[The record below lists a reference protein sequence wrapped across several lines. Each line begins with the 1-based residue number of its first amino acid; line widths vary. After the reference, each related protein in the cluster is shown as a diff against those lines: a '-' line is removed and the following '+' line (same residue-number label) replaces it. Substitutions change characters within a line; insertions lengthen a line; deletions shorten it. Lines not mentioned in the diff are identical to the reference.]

1 MEILRGSPVLSAF
14 RVSKFISAFTEH
26 HLPVTNIYAEYVHFA
41 DLSAPLTDDEH
52 SKLQQLLRYGP
63 SLAEHAPEGILFL
76 VTPRPG
82 TLSPWSSK
90 ATDIAHNCGLSAV
103 TRLERGIAYY
113 ITTTGLTENEH
124 QQLSALLHDRMTET
138 VFSELSQACLLYTS
152 PSPRDR
158 QKSRMPSSA

>member
-76 VTPRPG
+76 VTPRLG
-82 TLSPWSSK
+82 TLSPGHRKPRISRITAVCQPLPGWSGESP
-90 ATDIAHNCGLSAV
+90 TI
-103 TRLERGIAYY
+103 
-113 ITTTGLTENEH
+113 
-124 QQLSALLHDRMTET
+124 LLP
-138 VFSELSQACLLYTS
+138 QG
-152 PSPRDR
+152 
-158 QKSRMPSSA
+158 